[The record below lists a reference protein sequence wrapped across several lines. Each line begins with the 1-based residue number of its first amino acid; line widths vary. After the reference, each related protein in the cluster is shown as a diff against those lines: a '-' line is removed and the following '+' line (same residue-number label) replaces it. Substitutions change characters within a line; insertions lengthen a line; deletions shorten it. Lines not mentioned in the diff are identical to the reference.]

1 MQTIKI
7 RVQRKPSGLRLVVT
21 ALALCVVASTLVSAF
36 GVAGALAMAGGVLG
50 AGALAAVAGDRL
62 ISRLPGS
69 PTGLWVGPPAGAL
82 LLPGGRGVGGAVGWK
97 GGR

>member
-50 AGALAAVAGDRL
+50 AGALAAVAVDRL
-62 ISRLPGS
+62 ISRLAVS
-69 PTGLWVGPPAGAL
+69 PTVLWLGLASVSLLVAAAVVWGGAL
-82 LLPGGRGVGGAVGWK
+82 R
-97 GGR
+97 